1 MHLKNK
7 NILRYS
13 FIILFVIYTF
23 ILSIVY
29 MQFKSYAVSQN
40 QEKLQDILMHDKAL
54 QKYIEN
60 KIKPVIYDFQNKGIL
75 SKSYFNPTILSF
87 TYISR
92 HVMANYNE
100 LRKEHGLE
108 PVIYKI
114 ASDNPR
120 NSINKASKEELKI
133 LNGFN
138 KQIIP
143 TYKKFFTVEG
153 SPYAYYAI
161 PVTKTKKSCLRCHS
175 DPKIAPKDL
184 VKQYGDKAGF
194 HERLGHIRAILSI
207 KMPLKR
213 EFANANHLFMIF
225 AVVLSVIFILVYL
238 LIYYFVKKIDLKDE
252 KLIDQMNHDPLTGV
266 YNRYK
271 FSEDMKNYLHS
282 KREESVYMI
291 MFDIDHFKDINDTF
305 GHPVGD
311 KVLKELSSLIEK
323 SIRPGDKFYRVG
335 GEEFVIISTNLTS
348 KQAFLFAEKI
358 RKITEEHKFTNDIHI
373 TISIGLTEL
382 KKGEEQ
388 EVFYKRVDD
397 ALYKAKQMGRNRS
410 IKY

>member
-7 NILRYS
+7 NILKYS
-13 FIILFVIYTF
+13 FIILLGIYAF
-23 ILSIVY
+23 ILGMVY
-29 MQFKSYAVSQN
+29 IQFKSYAISQN

-60 KIKPVIYDFQNKGIL
+60 KIKPVIYDFQKRDIL
-75 SKSYFNPTILSF
+75 PKSYFNPTILSF

-92 HVMANYNE
+92 HVMTNYNK

-108 PVIYKI
+108 PIIYKI

-120 NSINKASKEELKI
+120 NSINKASGEELKI
-133 LNGFN
+133 LKEFN
-138 KQIIP
+138 RQIVP
-143 TYKKFFTVEG
+143 TYKKFFMING
-153 SPYAYYAI
+153 NPYAYYAI

-184 VKQYGDKAGF
+184 VKQYGNKAGF
-194 HERLGHIRAILSI
+194 HEKLGHIRAILSI

-213 EFANANHLFMIF
+213 ELANANHLFIIF
-225 AVVLSVIFILVYL
+225 AVVLSIIFVLVYL
-238 LIYYFVKKIDLKDE
+238 MIYYFVKKIDLKDE
-252 KLIDQMNHDPLTGV
+252 KLIDQMNHDPLTGI

-271 FSEDMKNYLHS
+271 FNEDIKKYLHS
-282 KREESVYMI
+282 KREESVFMI

-311 KVLKELSSLIEK
+311 RVLKELSNLIEK

-335 GEEFVIISTNLTS
+335 GEEFVIISTNITDT
-348 KQAFLFAEKI
+348 QAFLFAEKL
-358 RKITEEHKFTNDIHI
+358 RKTVRDRNFANGIHI
-373 TISIGLTEL
+373 TVSIGLTKL

-397 ALYKAKQMGRNRS
+397 ALYKAKQTGRNRS